1 MAKEIN
7 KMKRQ
12 PTEWEEIF
20 ANDVS
25 NKRLISKIYKELMQ
39 LNNNK
44 NKQPNFK
51 MCRGLEQTF
60 FQKRHTVGQ
69 QAHEKMLNIT
79 NHQRNTNQNHNE
91 ISPHICQNGYY
102 QKGKK

>member
-51 MCRGLEQTF
+51 MCRGLE
-60 FQKRHTVGQ
+60 
-69 QAHEKMLNIT
+69 
-79 NHQRNTNQNHNE
+79 
-91 ISPHICQNGYY
+91 
-102 QKGKK
+102 